1 MSKKRIKIRVEG
13 EILRKIR
20 EEYFEGSIEEAAE
33 KLKAIFGWDGEK
45 MKSKLEEWERKGAE
59 LTPRQ
64 IEEIADRYTVSVAM
78 LLLPEMSLVPPRKT
92 RYDHRLYSRE
102 IPYSDRLWIR
112 RAEVIQEILE
122 AEGYGGQ
129 LPKIKITRNNVR
141 EVARNIRKHIKFT
154 EEVQRNVEDP
164 VKALREEFERMGIYV
179 LLVPMDAGSIG
190 GFAVGGRVPIIGI
203 NTKDRPVR
211 QLFTLAHE
219 LCHVLMSDSI
229 DICPSQEQA
238 EENVEALCNEFAGE
252 FLLPIDVAL
261 REWRL
266 WNHLPLSQRL
276 KKIAENYHVSQDVVF
291 IRLIRA
297 GILSW
302 KEYEDWNSNRPE
314 IEEKKLTGRGGKYVY
329 NIRKWY
335 GEVLPAIIYNLVKY
349 GKVSGGTAGWCLRD
363 KDLRNVRRLV
373 TV

>member
-1 MSKKRIKIRVEG
+1 
-13 EILRKIR
+13 LRKIR